1 MLREKFFVDA
11 LELFLNASDLLS
23 RGFALLPIQLTRSRS
38 GQPPMRPVHDRRHH
52 LQIAQHFGGWPGRS
66 FLLRLPLRFEK
77 QLRIIEEA
85 FADRGRSLAPSR
97 IQLAGLARIA
107 VMLGEDRGHPL
118 AILQALACH
127 RHQKLHRHLRQD
139 LALAHLL
146 LDRFRQK
153 FHQGQPPRYPAH
165 AAIEPARQLVEAI
178 AEALLQLRQQPALF
192 QRGLVFA
199 QPQRAV
205 QQHGRGLAHRP
216 YHRLH
221 RVPSQLLQ
229 RRDPLIAVDDHVTVC
244 LAFRRHHHD
253 GHLLS
258 RFGQRGQQPP
268 LPRRMANPK
277 VLPAPVELVKLQLHR
292 KAECRAC
299 AASGSICRD

>member
-1 MLREKFFVDA
+1 MLREKFFVDV
-11 LELFLNASDLLS
+11 LELFFNASDLLS
-23 RGFALLPIQLTRSRS
+23 RGFALLPVPLTRSRS
-38 GQPPMRPVHDRRHH
+38 GQPPVRPVHDRRHH
-52 LQIAQHFGGWPGRS
+52 PQIAQHFGGCPGRS
-66 FLLRLPLRFEK
+66 FLLGLPLRFEK
-77 QLRIIEEA
+77 QLWILEEA
-85 FADRGRSLAPSR
+85 FADRWCCLPPSR
-97 IQLAGLARIA
+97 IQLPGLARIA
-107 VMLGEDRGHPL
+107 MMLGEDRGHAL
-118 AILQALACH
+118 TILQALACR

-146 LDRFRQK
+146 LDCFRQE

-165 AAIEPARQLVEAI
+165 AAVEAARQLIEAV
-178 AEALLQLRQQPALF
+178 AEALLQLRQQPPLF

-216 YHRLH
+216 YHGFH

-229 RRDPLIAVDDHVTVC
+229 GGDPLIAVNDHVTVC

-258 RFGQRGQQPP
+258 RVGQRGQQPP
-268 LPRRMANPK
+268 LPCRMANPK
-277 VLPAPVELVKLQLHR
+277 VLPTPVELVKLQLHR
-292 KAECRAC
+292 KAECRAY